1 MRAFWAS
8 PHAALPVRWPLL
20 HPDPTSL
27 PGSRQRRRALQVL
40 ALAGLTW
47 LLRPWLPFQLLPGW
61 VVGALVLWALLELL
75 RWIWRPQRWR

>member
-1 MRAFWAS
+1 
-8 PHAALPVRWPLL
+8 VRRPLL
-20 HPDPTSL
+20 PPPATGL
-27 PGSRQRRRALQVL
+27 PGSRQRQRALQLL

-75 RWIWRPQRWR
+75 RWTWRPQRWR

>member
-1 MRAFWAS
+1 
-8 PHAALPVRWPLL
+8 
-20 HPDPTSL
+20 L